1 MPLDLSAARRC
12 CANVF
17 WVWRFTSSDPF
28 GTAMKAIKWAFS
40 PPIPSILKSTPLPN
54 TAQEEDLPN
63 PLLFKCIS
71 PQVRPCCVRERVSL
85 GLRSRA
91 SSTLLRYKNMR
102 SPRSRSS
109 PARLKARHDLTSRKN
124 PNPNEQQSIFHANR
138 FFECPLK
145 PAHSGASKSSNFFSC
160 IRFRFY

>member
-1 MPLDLSAARRC
+1 M
-12 CANVF
+12 
-17 WVWRFTSSDPF
+17 
-28 GTAMKAIKWAFS
+28 AMKAIKWAFS

-63 PLLFKCIS
+63 PLLFTCIS

-91 SSTLLRYKNMR
+91 STLLRYKNMR
-102 SPRSRSS
+102 SPLSRSS
-109 PARLKARHDLTSRKN
+109 PARLKARHDLTSRKT
-124 PNPNEQQSIFHANR
+124 PNPNEQQSIFMQIV

-160 IRFRFY
+160 IRSRFY